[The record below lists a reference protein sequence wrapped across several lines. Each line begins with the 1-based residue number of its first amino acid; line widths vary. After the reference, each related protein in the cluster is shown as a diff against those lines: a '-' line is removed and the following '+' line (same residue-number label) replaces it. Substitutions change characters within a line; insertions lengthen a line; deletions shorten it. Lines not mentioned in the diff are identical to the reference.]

1 MAETAHEASS
11 TPDLHDLKSSHEGDS
26 ENCVDSKPNDF
37 YPDGGVRAWAV
48 AIGTAGVMFC
58 TFGLAN
64 AFGVLQEYYAS
75 HQLSSASQSAI
86 SWIGSLQI
94 CALFSGALVGG
105 PLFDRYGAKVIWPSA
120 VLYVL
125 SIMMTSIAKEY
136 YQLMLAQGVL
146 GGISMGMT
154 MSPSMAATPQYFNK
168 NRGAAMGIAVAGSSV
183 GGVVLPIVL
192 GKLLNSTT
200 IGFGWSIR
208 ILGFL
213 ILAIL
218 APSCAAIRARLPPR
232 KGNFFLLSAFKKP
245 LYVTIITFACL
256 MILSIFTP
264 IFYLPVYAV
273 QHGMDETLASYL
285 IAILNAASFLG
296 RVVPGVLADK
306 LGSLNAVIA
315 SGVSSGILI
324 LCWPKI
330 TSNAGIIV
338 FAGLFGFCS
347 GAIIS
352 GVVVC
357 LSTSTDD
364 PKTIGTYMGMGMG
377 ISSIAGLIGPPIT
390 GALVNRYHGFVE
402 VSIFSGVM
410 VLIGSAVAVF
420 AKTLT
425 DKGIFGKA

>member
-1 MAETAHEASS
+1 M
-11 TPDLHDLKSSHEGDS
+11 L
-26 ENCVDSKPNDF
+26 
-37 YPDGGVRAWAV
+37 
-48 AIGTAGVMFC
+48 
-58 TFGLAN
+58 
-64 AFGVLQEYYAS
+64 
-75 HQLSSASQSAI
+75 
-86 SWIGSLQI
+86 
-94 CALFSGALVGG
+94 
-105 PLFDRYGAKVIWPSA
+105 
-120 VLYVL
+120 
-125 SIMMTSIAKEY
+125 TSIAKEY
-136 YQLMLAQGVL
+136 YQFILAQGVL

-183 GGVVLPIVL
+183 GGVVFPIVL

-232 KGNFFLLSAFKKP
+232 KGKFFLLSAFKKP

-256 MILSIFTP
+256 MILCIFTP

-306 LGSLNAVIA
+306 LGSLNAVLA

-352 GVVVC
+352 GVIVC

-425 DKGIFGKA
+425 EKGIFGKS

>member
-1 MAETAHEASS
+1 MAESSHEASS
-11 TPDLHDLKSSHEGDS
+11 TPDVHDLKSSHEGDS
-26 ENCVDSKPNDF
+26 GNCVDSKPNDS

-48 AIGTAGVMFC
+48 AIGTSGILC
-58 TFGLAN
+58 TTFGLAN

-75 HQLSSASQSAI
+75 HQLSSTSQSAI

-120 VLYVL
+120 VLYVF
-125 SIMMTSIAKEY
+125 SIMLTSIAKEY
-136 YQLMLAQGVL
+136 YQFILAQGVL

-183 GGVVLPIVL
+183 GGVVFPIVL

-232 KGNFFLLSAFKKP
+232 KGKFFLLSAFKKP

-256 MILSIFTP
+256 MILCIFTP

-352 GVVVC
+352 GVIVC

-425 DKGIFGKA
+425 EKGIFGKS